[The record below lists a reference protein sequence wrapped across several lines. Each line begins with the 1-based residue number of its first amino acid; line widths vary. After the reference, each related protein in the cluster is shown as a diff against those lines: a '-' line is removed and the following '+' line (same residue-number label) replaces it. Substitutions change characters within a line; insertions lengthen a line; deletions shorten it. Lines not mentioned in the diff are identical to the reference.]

1 MAIDLTSYTNIESG
15 LFVEIICS
23 KYRTTSSGSYTTTAL
38 RFTDRMQPYTVEGGY
53 YSAVGQLLNITS
65 TSSELRVSPNDLT
78 VSISGIATDSAS
90 LLQIIYSKFKG
101 STINIYRGIINS
113 NTASLISMSG
123 NPIGKFKGVIT
134 NYSLTEDYNFDN
146 RISTNT
152 ISFNCASVVD
162 VLDKKISGRRT
173 NPENQKLLYPNDL
186 SMDRVP
192 GLVGS
197 YFDFGVKK

>member
-1 MAIDLTSYTNIESG
+1 MPINLTSYTNIESG
-15 LFVEIICS
+15 LFVEIICT
-23 KYRTTSSGSYTTTAL
+23 KYRTTSSGSYTTETL
-38 RFTDRMQPYTVEGGY
+38 RFTDRPQAFSVAGEV
-53 YSAVGQLLNITS
+53 YSSVGHLLNITS
-65 TSSELRVSPNDLT
+65 SSSELRVSPNDIT
-78 VSISGIATDSAS
+78 VSISGIASDSAS

-101 STINIYRGIINS
+101 SKINIYRGIIDNS
-113 NTASLISMSG
+113 TGALLSISG

-134 NYSLTEDYNFDN
+134 NYNLSEDFNYDG

-152 ISFNCASVVD
+152 VSFNCASVVD
-162 VLDKKISGRRT
+162 VLDKKYTGRRT
-173 NPENQKLLYPNDL
+173 NPENQKLLYPSDL

>member
-38 RFTDRMQPYTVEGGY
+38 RFTDRMQPYTIEGGY

-90 LLQIIYSKFKG
+90 LLQIIYS
-101 STINIYRGIINS
+101 
-113 NTASLISMSG
+113 
-123 NPIGKFKGVIT
+123 
-134 NYSLTEDYNFDN
+134 
-146 RISTNT
+146 
-152 ISFNCASVVD
+152 
-162 VLDKKISGRRT
+162 
-173 NPENQKLLYPNDL
+173 
-186 SMDRVP
+186 
-192 GLVGS
+192 
-197 YFDFGVKK
+197 